1 MKKNISRNPL
11 WPDWYNGKKI
21 DEVQF
26 GRAFLEQW
34 PLKCVNGTLYTLD
47 GPVEDESEIK
57 QRILENIEEYVTSG
71 LSKKVTNI
79 LETIKLLAFS
89 DPFPIEQDCIHLQ
102 NGVYHLPDG
111 SFQES
116 RLFCQNR
123 LPVKYDPKAASPD
136 RWLTFLHEL
145 LDDADIP
152 TLQEYLGYCL
162 IPSTKG
168 QKMMLI
174 VGKGGEGK
182 SRIGLVLK
190 RLMGDAAS
198 NGSVQKVENNRFARA
213 DLERRLLMI
222 DDDMDMNAL
231 PKTNYIKTIVTAEAK
246 LDLERKGVQSYQ
258 RDIYA
263 RFLCFGNG
271 ALTSLYDHSDGFFRR
286 QLILTTKD
294 KPADRTDDPFL
305 VEKMCAELEGILLWC
320 LEGLHRLVQN
330 DFRFT
335 VSERAAANVDTIKR
349 SSNNVIDF
357 MESEGY
363 FRFKADYS
371 ISSKEFYD
379 IYTYEDEHGKSC
391 DKWESFPTKEEAT
404 NRKKQIEHELAA
416 GTFLIPS
423 SVTVAEFLMD
433 WLPKQC
439 SKHKWAPKT
448 YESNLST
455 IQNLI
460 IPYIGSME
468 MQKLKPYHMENLYTT
483 LSKTPCGSYIEGK
496 KQELTEKQKQ
506 RFLSGTTI
514 HEVHRLLGTAFQY
527 AVEWGILIK
536 SPVPVD
542 SPKKSTQERSIWTVE
557 EMRAALDSMD
567 DPILHLAVHLT
578 LVGAL
583 REGEIVGLTPEDIDF
598 DAADGIGT
606 FRINKSMQ
614 RVRKEALNQVDDG
627 CIIKV
632 FPDKLER
639 STTSLILKSTKTASS
654 CRTIF
659 MTSALKE
666 ELKKWLNQLAA
677 DEMKDPARYHDSG
690 MLFRLPNGLAVEPV
704 LIRKKFLKWQDAH
717 PEFPRIVFHGLR
729 HSSAT
734 YQLMISGGDVKAVQ
748 GTTGHATADMLVNTY
763 AHIQQSSRVELG
775 RKFEEGFYAKQE
787 SPSPQAVPAAGEPTI
802 SMTALL
808 ELLKNADPEVKAQ
821 LRLAL
826 LT

>member
-89 DPFPIEQDCIHLQ
+89 DPFPIEQDCIHFQ

-123 LPVKYDPKAASPD
+123 LPVRYDPKAPSPE

-182 SRIGLVLK
+182 SRIGL
-190 RLMGDAAS
+190 
-198 NGSVQKVENNRFARA
+198 
-213 DLERRLLMI
+213 
-222 DDDMDMNAL
+222 
-231 PKTNYIKTIVTAEAK
+231 
-246 LDLERKGVQSYQ
+246 
-258 RDIYA
+258 
-263 RFLCFGNG
+263 
-271 ALTSLYDHSDGFFRR
+271 
-286 QLILTTKD
+286 
-294 KPADRTDDPFL
+294 
-305 VEKMCAELEGILLWC
+305 
-320 LEGLHRLVQN
+320 
-330 DFRFT
+330 
-335 VSERAAANVDTIKR
+335 
-349 SSNNVIDF
+349 
-357 MESEGY
+357 
-363 FRFKADYS
+363 
-371 ISSKEFYD
+371 
-379 IYTYEDEHGKSC
+379 
-391 DKWESFPTKEEAT
+391 
-404 NRKKQIEHELAA
+404 
-416 GTFLIPS
+416 
-423 SVTVAEFLMD
+423 
-433 WLPKQC
+433 
-439 SKHKWAPKT
+439 
-448 YESNLST
+448 
-455 IQNLI
+455 
-460 IPYIGSME
+460 
-468 MQKLKPYHMENLYTT
+468 
-483 LSKTPCGSYIEGK
+483 
-496 KQELTEKQKQ
+496 
-506 RFLSGTTI
+506 
-514 HEVHRLLGTAFQY
+514 
-527 AVEWGILIK
+527 
-536 SPVPVD
+536 
-542 SPKKSTQERSIWTVE
+542 
-557 EMRAALDSMD
+557 
-567 DPILHLAVHLT
+567 T

-583 REGEIVGLTPEDIDF
+583 REGEVAGLTPEDIDF
-598 DAADGIGT
+598 DAANGMGT
-606 FRINKSMQ
+606 FTVNRSMQ
-614 RVRKEALNQVDDG
+614 RVQKDTLAQVDKG
-627 CIIKV
+627 CILRI
-632 FPDKLER
+632 FPDKLEG
-639 STTSLILKSTKTASS
+639 SKTSLILKDTKTEAS

-659 MTSALKE
+659 MTAALRE
-666 ELKKWLNQLAA
+666 ELKQWLERLKREEAL
-677 DEMKDPARYHDSG
+677 DPERYRNSG
-690 MLFRLPNGLAVEPV
+690 MLLRLPNGLAVEPV

-717 PEFPRIVFHGLR
+717 SEFPRIVFHGLR

-775 RKFEEGFYAKQE
+775 RKFEEGFYAKSE

>member
-1 MKKNISRNPL
+1 MAYI
-11 WPDWYNGKKI
+11 
-21 DEVQF
+21 
-26 GRAFLEQW
+26 
-34 PLKCVNGTLYTLD
+34 
-47 GPVEDESEIK
+47 
-57 QRILENIEEYVTSG
+57 
-71 LSKKVTNI
+71 
-79 LETIKLLAFS
+79 
-89 DPFPIEQDCIHLQ
+89 
-102 NGVYHLPDG
+102 
-111 SFQES
+111 
-116 RLFCQNR
+116 
-123 LPVKYDPKAASPD
+123 
-136 RWLTFLHEL
+136 
-145 LDDADIP
+145 
-152 TLQEYLGYCL
+152 
-162 IPSTKG
+162 TKRG
-168 QKMMLI
+168 N
-174 VGKGGEGK
+174 
-182 SRIGLVLK
+182 SY
-190 RLMGDAAS
+190 
-198 NGSVQKVENNRFARA
+198 SVR
-213 DLERRLLMI
+213 
-222 DDDMDMNAL
+222 
-231 PKTNYIKTIVTAEAK
+231 
-246 LDLERKGVQSYQ
+246 
-258 RDIYA
+258 
-263 RFLCFGNG
+263 
-271 ALTSLYDHSDGFFRR
+271 
-286 QLILTTKD
+286 
-294 KPADRTDDPFL
+294 
-305 VEKMCAELEGILLWC
+305 
-320 LEGLHRLVQN
+320 
-330 DFRFT
+330 
-335 VSERAAANVDTIKR
+335 
-349 SSNNVIDF
+349 
-357 MESEGY
+357 
-363 FRFKADYS
+363 
-371 ISSKEFYD
+371 
-379 IYTYEDEHGKSC
+379 YTYEDKHGKSC

-468 MQKLKPYHMENLYTT
+468 
-483 LSKTPCGSYIEGK
+483 
-496 KQELTEKQKQ
+496 
-506 RFLSGTTI
+506 
-514 HEVHRLLGTAFQY
+514 
-527 AVEWGILIK
+527 
-536 SPVPVD
+536 
-542 SPKKSTQERSIWTVE
+542 
-557 EMRAALDSMD
+557 

-583 REGEIVGLTPEDIDF
+583 REGEIVGLTPEDLDF

-666 ELKKWLNQLAA
+666 ELKRWLNQLAA

-734 YQLMISGGDVKAVQ
+734 YQLIISGGDVKAVQ

-775 RKFEEGFYAKQE
+775 NKFEEGFYAKQE
-787 SPSPQAVPAAGEPTI
+787 IPSPQAVPAEGEPTI
-802 SMTALL
+802 SMSALL